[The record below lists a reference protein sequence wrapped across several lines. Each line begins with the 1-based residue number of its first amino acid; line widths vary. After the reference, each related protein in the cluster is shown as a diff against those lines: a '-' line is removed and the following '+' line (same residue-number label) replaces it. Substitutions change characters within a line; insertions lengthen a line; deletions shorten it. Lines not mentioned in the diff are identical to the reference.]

1 MDFNW
6 EQVENAL
13 KLSVKSEYTH
23 YGHDAE
29 TIQVNVRVQAP
40 ECPDEARKPVDLVVV
55 LDRSGSMA
63 GSKLEL
69 CKSTVE
75 FLVRELAPHDR
86 LGLVSYD
93 THVRLDLPLTRM
105 DAAGKRAV
113 TQALRNINA
122 GSATNLSGGLLAGLN
137 EIQSSKR
144 ADGEPPHPVQSVLL
158 LTDGLA
164 NHGVTNPDAL
174 VKLVKGA
181 LAPSV
186 SLFTFGY
193 GSGHHADLLRQLSD
207 LGRGMYYFVQHV
219 DGVSLAFADCLGGLL
234 SVVAQNIV
242 LTLET
247 TAGSGVTL
255 NPLPDTYK
263 RVKTAPTAPSL
274 SIASRLIFVKRY
286 LRDSSMEHQ
295 RQQIDL
301 GDLYGE
307 EQRDVLLQVHLP
319 KMTDRT
325 EKDMDTDTA
334 TPIVRCTVTY
344 SNILAA
350 KAFCQTEG
358 TLEIIRAGTLKSPQI
373 PDKDVVEQK
382 MRFLTTEAMAAAHQQ
397 AESGHLAAGQASLQT
412 ALDSITHK
420 MEGIKKGGLDSASGE
435 TFLADLRECHANL
448 ASTRMYR
455 AKGQQRLVGHRQCHM
470 NQRSNNIEMSW
481 SNDDD
486 TRAAC
491 KRSVGGTRPSYQ
503 NKKKGS
509 MMAKA
514 RRSSGY
520 HE

>member
-13 KLSVKSEYTH
+13 KLAVKSEYTH
-23 YGHDAE
+23 YGRDAE
-29 TIQVNVRVQAP
+29 TIQINVCVQAP

-69 CKSTVE
+69 CKSTLE

-93 THVRLDLPLTRM
+93 TRVQLELPLTRM
-105 DAAGKRAV
+105 DAVGKRAV
-113 TQALRNINA
+113 TQAARDIHA

-207 LGRGMYYFVQHV
+207 LGRGMYYFIQHV

-242 LTLET
+242 LTVET
-247 TAGSGVTL
+247 TADSGVTL

-263 RVKTAPTAPSL
+263 RVKMKSTAPS
-274 SIASRLIFVKRY
+274 SV
-286 LRDSSMEHQ
+286 EHQ

-307 EQRDVLLQVHLP
+307 EQRDVLLQVDLP
-319 KMTDRT
+319 KMTVRT
-325 EKDMDTDTA
+325 EKEMDSDVA
-334 TPIVRCTVTY
+334 MPIVRCNVTY

-358 TLEIIRAGTLKSPQI
+358 TLEIVRAGTLQSPRI
-373 PDKDVVEQK
+373 PDKDVVAQN
-382 MRFLTTEAMAAAHQQ
+382 MRFLTTEAMKAAHHQ
-397 AESGHLAAGQASLQT
+397 AENGQLAAGQASLQA

-420 MEGIKKGGLDSASGE
+420 MEGIKKGGLDIASGE
-435 TFLADLRECHANL
+435 TYSADLRECHANL
-448 ASTRMYR
+448 ASTGMYR
-455 AKGQQRLVGHRQCHM
+455 ARGQQRLVGQMQCHV
-470 NQRSNNIEMSW
+470 NQRSNNIEMPW
-481 SNDDD
+481 SDSDDD
-486 TRAAC
+486 ALAAHS
-491 KRSVGGTRPSYQ
+491 RSVGGTFRSAYQ
-503 NKKKGS
+503 SKKKGS

-514 RRSSGY
+514 RSSSGY